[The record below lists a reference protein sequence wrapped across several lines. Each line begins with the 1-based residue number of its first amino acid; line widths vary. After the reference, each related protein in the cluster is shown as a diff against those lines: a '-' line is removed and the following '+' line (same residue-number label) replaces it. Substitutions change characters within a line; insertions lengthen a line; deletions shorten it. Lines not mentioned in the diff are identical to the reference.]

1 MKTVS
6 TAVEE
11 LRDTVNEK
19 IGEEKTAREEV
30 MILVAVAATRTLVA
44 VVEKTLV
51 EMWRW
56 KEGVGM

>member
-1 MKTVS
+1 MATIL
-6 TAVEE
+6 ER
-11 LRDTVNEK
+11 LRD
-19 IGEEKTAREEV
+19 EV
-30 MILVAVAATRTLVA
+30 MILVAVAATRTLGM

>member
-1 MKTVS
+1 MKR
-6 TAVEE
+6 
-11 LRDTVNEK
+11 LRD
-19 IGEEKTAREEV
+19 EV
-30 MILVAVAATRTLVA
+30 IIFVVEAATRTSVA

>member
-1 MKTVS
+1 MATILKR
-6 TAVEE
+6 
-11 LRDTVNEK
+11 LRD
-19 IGEEKTAREEV
+19 EV
-30 MILVAVAATRTLVA
+30 MILVAEAATRTLVVV

>member
-1 MKTVS
+1 MATIL
-6 TAVEE
+6 ER
-11 LRDTVNEK
+11 LRDEM
-19 IGEEKTAREEV
+19 

-56 KEGVGM
+56 KGAVGM

>member
-1 MKTVS
+1 MIL
-6 TAVEE
+6 EL
-11 LRDTVNEK
+11 LRD
-19 IGEEKTAREEV
+19 EV
-30 MILVAVAATRTLVA
+30 MILVAVAATRTLVV

>member
-1 MKTVS
+1 MATIL
-6 TAVEE
+6 ER
-11 LRDTVNEK
+11 LRD
-19 IGEEKTAREEV
+19 EV
-30 MILVAVAATRTLVA
+30 MILVAVATTRTLVA

>member
-1 MKTVS
+1 MATIL
-6 TAVEE
+6 ER
-11 LRDTVNEK
+11 LR
-19 IGEEKTAREEV
+19 GEV
-30 MILVAVAATRTLVA
+30 MILVAVAATRTLA

>member
-1 MKTVS
+1 MDTILKR
-6 TAVEE
+6 
-11 LRDTVNEK
+11 LRD
-19 IGEEKTAREEV
+19 EV
-30 MILVAVAATRTLVA
+30 TILVAVAATRTLVA